1 MNYSYT
7 QISQYLTCPRRHRY
21 RYLDG
26 WQQKDNRAAMLFG
39 RAFEQALGA
48 LFRREDPG
56 DVLFREWSGC
66 KEQSLQFSGQDT
78 WDRMLDQGILL
89 LTRFCQDD
97 RIRIRYPRRNL
108 QIKVTKHLSGTNDF
122 VAYIDAIGHLDGTR
136 CLLEWKTSSSRYAE
150 EPNGLLT
157 LDPQL
162 VCYSWMT
169 GISEVAQVVFVR
181 KRLAE
186 VQYLRTTITEAQR
199 EEFGQLVDDTIRRI
213 QSAQF
218 LPHSGIRFPQNP
230 CSTCPYVG
238 FCLGRQ
244 DLAASA
250 LVRRPGAE
258 DLGWLDEL
266 TY

>member
-7 QISQYLTCPRRHRY
+7 QISQYLTCPRRYRY

-26 WQQKDNRAAMLFG
+26 WKQKDNRAAMLFG
-39 RAFEQALGA
+39 RAFEQALSA
-48 LFRREDPG
+48 YFRREDPG
-56 DVLFREWSGC
+56 DVLFREWSTC
-66 KEQSLQFSGQDT
+66 KHHGLAFSSRDS
-78 WDRMLDQGILL
+78 WDRILEQGILL

-97 RIRIRYPRRNL
+97 RIRIRQPRRNL
-108 QIKVTKHLSGTNDF
+108 QIKVSKHLSGTNDF
-122 VAYIDAIGHLDGTR
+122 VAYVDAIGDLDGTR
-136 CLLEWKTSSSRYAE
+136 CLLEWKTSSSRYPE
-150 EPNGLLT
+150 EPDGLLA

-181 KRLAE
+181 KRMVE
-186 VQYLRTTITEAQR
+186 VQYLRTTITEDQR
-199 EEFGQLVDDTIRRI
+199 QEFGQLVEDTVRRI

-230 CSTCPYVG
+230 CSSCPYVG

-250 LVRRPGAE
+250 LIRQPGAE

-266 TY
+266 NY

>member
-1 MNYSYT
+1 MRYSYT
-7 QISQYLTCPRRHRY
+7 QISQYLTCPRRYRH

-26 WQQKDNRAAMLFG
+26 WKEKDTRAAMLFG

-48 LFRREDPG
+48 YFRREDPG
-56 DVLFREWSGC
+56 DVLFREWSAC
-66 KEQSLQFSGQDT
+66 KDQNLHFSNHET
-78 WDRMLDQGILL
+78 WDRMLEQGIML

-122 VAYIDAIGHLDGTR
+122 IAYIDAIGHLDGTR
-136 CLLEWKTSSSRYAE
+136 CLLEWKTSSSRYPE
-150 EPNGLLT
+150 EPDGLLA

-186 VQYLRTTITEAQR
+186 VQYLRTTITEEQR
-199 EEFGQLVDDTIRRI
+199 QEFGQLVDDTIRRI

-266 TY
+266 AY